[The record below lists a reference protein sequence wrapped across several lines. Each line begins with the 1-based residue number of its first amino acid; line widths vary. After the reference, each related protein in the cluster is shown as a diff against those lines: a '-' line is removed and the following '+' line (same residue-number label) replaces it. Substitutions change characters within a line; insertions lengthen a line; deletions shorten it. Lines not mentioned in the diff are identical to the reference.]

1 VAAEPVAHDREG
13 AVQIPNLA
21 VLCHVRV
28 LCLVENAH
36 VQRRRISQGPAH
48 VFQALEGH
56 VLVGVPGQDQAWLMN
71 QALKRLHRVVTE
83 RPQYLARFAQAREV
97 SGLL

>member
-28 LCLVENAH
+28 LCLVEDAH
-36 VQRRRISQGPAH
+36 VQRRRISQGSAH
-48 VFQALEGH
+48 VFQALEGN

-71 QALKRLHRVVTE
+71 QTLKRLHRECTQ